1 MPFKF
6 RRRGFCPPAR
16 RDCRRDANMER
27 GAKVYITGMTHRDE
41 LFDLTLRWLNDD
53 LDAGD
58 GRLVTR
64 IFLYESIIS
73 AAVVVNRMIAFLGKL
88 FGGQPHMERVRQ
100 KYLLRER
107 IVQYLPHQNL
117 RTRKLANRF
126 RENPEYFFPRLPIDA
141 LLVTFGSRL
150 AAIGRIKRLSRVAEK
165 VSFRLVDNLFR
176 EIKAEA
182 ERIASQRA
190 TVAGLPLTALISSE
204 EAMRRDFVK
213 AEAAMAQR
221 FRSKNVKI
229 ERESLAINDLIG
241 FKIIGEPDVLKR
253 VPMLLQEESGIA
265 IAEIQEHTGDYNA
278 VNLQVDIELPA
289 PDAIAEQRGVFDWSI
304 AALRGL
310 DPDETRRKFRAYV
323 ASGARSV
330 RMEIILTSYDEL
342 MESEFGRSI
351 HELRILRLRE
361 RQAYNGHITHNAGYL
376 IEYLLAL
383 ASAPVI
389 DVPEL
394 PVKMYGRYLPETI
407 VTAKYAPFGNVIE
420 VDLLNAYCLQPD
432 CLNRFCPASDN
443 PSHLLGS
450 GEPDVQDNG

>member
-1 MPFKF
+1 M
-6 RRRGFCPPAR
+6 
-16 RDCRRDANMER
+16 
-27 GAKVYITGMTHRDE
+27 YITGMTHRDE

-73 AAVVVNRMIAFLGKL
+73 AAVVVNRMIAFLVKL

-100 KYLLRER
+100 KHLLRER
-107 IVQYLPHQNL
+107 IVQHLPHQNL

-141 LLVTFGSRL
+141 LLVTFGSQL

-165 VSFRLVDNLFR
+165 VSFRLVDALYR

-182 ERIASQRA
+182 ERIAGQRA
-190 TVAGLPLTALISSE
+190 VAAGLPLTALISSD
-204 EAMRRDFVK
+204 EAMQRDFVE
-213 AEAAMAQR
+213 AEAVVSQR
-221 FRSKNVKI
+221 FRTKNVKI
-229 ERESLAINDLIG
+229 ERSALAINDLIG

-265 IAEIQEHTGDYNA
+265 IAEIQEHTGVYNA
-278 VNLQVDIELPA
+278 VNLLVDIELPA
-289 PDAIAEQRGVFDWSI
+289 PDAIAEQRGEFDWSI
-304 AALRGL
+304 AALCGL
-310 DPDETRRKFRAYV
+310 DPDETRREFKAYV
-323 ASGARSV
+323 ASGARCV

-361 RQAYNGHITHNAGYL
+361 RQAYNGPIAHNADYL

-383 ASAPVI
+383 ASSPVI
-389 DVPEL
+389 AVPEL
-394 PVKMYGRYLPETI
+394 PVKMCGRYLPETI

-432 CLNRFCPASDN
+432 CLNRFCPTSDSPFH
-443 PSHLLGS
+443 PSGS
-450 GEPDVQDNG
+450 GGLGVQDNA